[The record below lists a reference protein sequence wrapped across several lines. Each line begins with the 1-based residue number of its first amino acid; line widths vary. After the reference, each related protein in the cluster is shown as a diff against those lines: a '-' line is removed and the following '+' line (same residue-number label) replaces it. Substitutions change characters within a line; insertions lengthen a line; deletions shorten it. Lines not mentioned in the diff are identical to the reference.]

1 MKTNGEAIRRKAY
14 ELWEMRGRP
23 DGSPEVD
30 WLAAELLM
38 RDEGAAE
45 LLMRDEGAAELTV
58 ASSAPERGTGRA
70 RYGLREIREG

>member
-23 DGSPEVD
+23 NGSPEVD

-38 RDEGAAE
+38 RDEGAV
-45 LLMRDEGAAELTV
+45 ELTV
-58 ASSAPERGTGRA
+58 APSAPELGTARA

>member
-38 RDEGAAE
+38 QDG
-45 LLMRDEGAAELTV
+45 GAAELTV
-58 ASSAPERGTGRA
+58 APSAPEREAARA

>member
-14 ELWEMRGRP
+14 ELWEMRGQP
-23 DGSPEVD
+23 HGTPEVD

-38 RDEGAAE
+38 RDEGAGEVTA
-45 LLMRDEGAAELTV
+45 GP
-58 ASSAPERGTGRA
+58 SAPERGAARA

>member
-45 LLMRDEGAAELTV
+45 LTV
-58 ASSAPERGTGRA
+58 ASSAPERGTRRA